1 MLENFDFDSDLRKN
15 PKWQVS
21 SSHTDLPR
29 LREGKVGGQ
38 VSLEL
43 HIQFCAY
50 NNFVQML
57 SSGSLTLDVKRITKM
72 L

>member
-1 MLENFDFDSDLRKN
+1 MLENFDFDSDLRQN

-38 VSLEL
+38 VSRSSP
-43 HIQFCAY
+43 H
-50 NNFVQML
+50 FVTTVL
-57 SSGSLTLDVKRITKM
+57 FL
-72 L
+72 

>member
-1 MLENFDFDSDLRKN
+1 MLENFDFDSDLRQN

-38 VSLEL
+38 VSFHASEL
-43 HIQFCAY
+43 FG
-50 NNFVQML
+50 F
-57 SSGSLTLDVKRITKM
+57 
-72 L
+72 

>member
-1 MLENFDFDSDLRKN
+1 MLENFEFDSDLRQN

-38 VSLEL
+38 VSL
-43 HIQFCAY
+43 
-50 NNFVQML
+50 
-57 SSGSLTLDVKRITKM
+57 SLTSELFGF
-72 L
+72 